1 MSESGCKRKRK
12 CTPCAG
18 RRREEEGKGK
28 WRIASHW
35 CGGRICVIVARNKH
49 SDSESERKRLEE
61 INNGSLVKV
70 NELHHVVDFGW
81 SELIW

>member
-1 MSESGCKRKRK
+1 MGAKENASALPAREEGEKRK
-12 CTPCAG
+12 
-18 RRREEEGKGK
+18 EKGSGELHH
-28 WRIASHW
+28 IG

>member
-1 MSESGCKRKRK
+1 MSESGCERKRK
-12 CTPCAG
+12 CTPAWA
-18 RRREEEGKGK
+18 EGEKRKEKGSGELHH
-28 WRIASHW
+28 IG